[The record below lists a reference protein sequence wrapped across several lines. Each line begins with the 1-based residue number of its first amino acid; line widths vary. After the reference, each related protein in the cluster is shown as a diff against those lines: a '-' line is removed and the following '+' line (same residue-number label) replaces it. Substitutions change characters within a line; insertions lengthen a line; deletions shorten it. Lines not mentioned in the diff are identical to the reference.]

1 MLYRWDVTLKNLLLN
16 FLICIIAPLQ
26 ASSISLTDDRPPD
39 NQKVEL
45 GKDVSLTWSF
55 SYANSE
61 VISQGPWNA
70 RGVQEIIFGT
80 WKPIADG
87 IYLDEKI
94 AAVYS
99 NGTFKARDG
108 YGRDELDWNW
118 SKYKLT
124 FTIKSFT
131 LQDQA
136 KYGIN
141 VEFSSA
147 QKSLKDTVD
156 VKTGASYTG
165 QDANSTVRNETAFT
179 SETVDLLF
187 KRSDY
192 DQEDDFSKY
201 RIYKGNVTTIILKKE
216 QDGND
221 HGFCSTDSVLF
232 NQCQKRYSLRYV
244 NGTHVSFRLRNVTL
258 QDSGRYVLQA
268 YFGGVSHDPEY
279 AEINFS
285 VQEKPSTHAP
295 VEPSSTQAY
304 ETSAPKAKS
313 GHSDIKFS
321 VTLVFV
327 LMTFQV
333 LFNYL

>member
-1 MLYRWDVTLKNLLLN
+1 M
-16 FLICIIAPLQ
+16 
-26 ASSISLTDDRPPD
+26 
-39 NQKVEL
+39 
-45 GKDVSLTWSF
+45 SLTWSF

-165 QDANSTVRNETAFT
+165 QDANSTVRNGKQKWYSKHPRT
-179 SETVDLLF
+179 SENHNVFYLSLILLF
-187 KRSDY
+187 YARKFI
-192 DQEDDFSKY
+192 QP
-201 RIYKGNVTTIILKKE
+201 YKE
-216 QDGND
+216 ND
-221 HGFCSTDSVLF
+221 T
-232 NQCQKRYSLRYV
+232 V
-244 NGTHVSFRLRNVTL
+244 N
-258 QDSGRYVLQA
+258 
-268 YFGGVSHDPEY
+268 
-279 AEINFS
+279 
-285 VQEKPSTHAP
+285 K
-295 VEPSSTQAY
+295 
-304 ETSAPKAKS
+304 
-313 GHSDIKFS
+313 
-321 VTLVFV
+321 
-327 LMTFQV
+327 
-333 LFNYL
+333 